1 MTDITKEH
9 FEEVAT
15 LSHTVALDH
24 YSEGPRSCTETK
36 QTLGALT
43 NSAVS
48 IIADCVHALALSM
61 RRPIK
66 RAVMTEVL

>member
-1 MTDITKEH
+1 MTDITKEQ

-24 YSEGPRSCTETK
+24 YSEGPRTCKETK
-36 QTLGALT
+36 QTLDALT

-48 IIADCVHALALSM
+48 IIAEYTWSGCQCDAQLNAQL
-61 RRPIK
+61 
-66 RAVMTEVL
+66 